1 MSQTIISRE
10 RLSRNLHLPRF
21 FDLSFTQRRNNEVK
35 MNTNSSKVVTEPQLR
50 FSATGMQVV
59 HATNGRIRIKATE
72 DSFSSN
78 CKTIIQYLGQFPGVK
93 EVATNKQTSSLV
105 VSFDEKQ
112 LSLSEMLGILQQL
125 NIQTSP
131 DAAVSDP
138 FAAWK
143 SVDFWKEQTIS
154 FIPLMTGLAV
164 TGRLGIS
171 GLASIPVYMITADAT
186 RRVIDYLKPLI
197 ASEFNGESGDG
208 GDKSANKETKA
219 PIVKQDRE
227 ITTWS
232 AKVTYSVI
240 HKIPGRIR
248 FHLPILTSDR
258 AYGRRL
264 EKLLKTDPV
273 VENVRIN
280 SDAASIA
287 ITYKP
292 NAEIAVSHW
301 VSLMELALETTPPK
315 VPVSEVLQ
323 TTPPTS
329 EPVVAQQL
337 TEPDNIKTAEV
348 QTIYISSWWAD
359 MKSSALS
366 YSLDF
371 IANLPL

>member
-1 MSQTIISRE
+1 MAQTIISRE
-10 RLSRNLHLPRF
+10 RLSPNLHQPRF
-21 FDLSFTQRRNNEVK
+21 SDLSLTQRHNNEVK
-35 MNTNSSKVVTEPQLR
+35 MNTNSSKVVREAQLKL
-50 FSATGMQVV
+50 SATGMQVV
-59 HATNGRIRIKATE
+59 HATNGRIRIKATD

-78 CKTIIQYLGQFPGVK
+78 CKTIIQYLRQYPGVK
-93 EVATNKQTSSLV
+93 EVSINQQTSSLV
-105 VSFDEKQ
+105 VNFDEKQ

-125 NIQTSP
+125 NIQISP
-131 DAAVSDP
+131 DAPVSDP

-197 ASEFNGESGDG
+197 AGEMSGESADSD
-208 GDKSANKETKA
+208 DKSANQENKT
-219 PIVKQDRE
+219 PIVKQDKE
-227 ITTWS
+227 LTTWS

-264 EKLLKTDPV
+264 EKLLKTDAV
-273 VENVRIN
+273 VKNVRIN
-280 SDAASIA
+280 IDAASIA
-287 ITYKP
+287 IIYQP

-301 VSLMELALETTPPK
+301 VSLIELALETTPPT

-323 TTPPTS
+323 QTSPTS
-329 EPVVAQQL
+329 EPI
-337 TEPDNIKTAEV
+337 TEPENINTPEGE
-348 QTIYISSWWAD
+348 TIYISRWWAD
-359 MKSSALS
+359 MKYSALS

-371 IANLPL
+371 MANLPL